1 MTTNRSTPHHTIE
14 DFPGAIGRTLAD
26 SEPFF
31 EQEAHPGDDAPNVVM
46 VLLDDTG
53 FAQFGCFG
61 SDIETPHVDGTEA
74 GRYHDTRFW
83 RFPVPRF
90 FLQSMPT
97 HVVHHL
103 YPTIPHWD
111 EPKALEALRP
121 FMIERGVPGAD
132 EIPDR
137 VRFNPL
143 LGRSPVRSCP
153 RSTQ

>member
-1 MTTNRSTPHHTIE
+1 MV
-14 DFPGAIGRTLAD
+14 A
-26 SEPFF
+26 
-31 EQEAHPGDDAPNVVM
+31 
-46 VLLDDTG
+46 VLLDDAVVV
-53 FAQFGCFG
+53 FSADRVVV
-61 SDIETPHVDGTEA
+61 SLPVLLVELHRPGTEA

-143 LGRSPVRSCP
+143 LGRSPI
-153 RSTQ
+153 